1 MSNENASAERT
12 RIRDLEASEQDTFE
26 FWLERCPD
34 EMRLALID
42 VADTAFMCMR
52 WIEDRRVLTY
62 TASDVMAM
70 TKMVLD
76 RESARAK

>member
-34 EMRLALID
+34 EMRLSAYRRGRHG
-42 VADTAFMCMR
+42 VHVYAV
-52 WIEDRRVLTY
+52 DRGSEGAHLYGIRR
-62 TASDVMAM
+62 DG
-70 TKMVLD
+70 D
-76 RESARAK
+76 D